1 MKAFLDWLYK
11 IIVGWCAFF
20 MTMMAI
26 AVMTSVFLRYVLG
39 ITFVWAEE
47 AITMLF
53 VATTYFG
60 TIIGVRDNEH
70 IRIDF
75 FVELLPQKA
84 QKVLDMIGTLMVIL
98 VQVVVIRE
106 SFVWIEAAGNF
117 LNPALRIPNKY
128 FYSLIPLSSALILL
142 YELGELLLF
151 FFPQKSDSPGKVG
164 ANAEIYSKED
174 GCGEY

>member
-11 IIVGWCAFF
+11 IIAGWCAFL
-20 MTMMAI
+20 MVTMAI

-60 TIIGVRDNEH
+60 IIIGVRDNEH

-75 FVELLPQKA
+75 FVELLPQNA
-84 QKVLDMIGTLMVIL
+84 QRIVDIVGVLLIIV
-98 VQVVVIRE
+98 VQVVVIRQ
-106 SFVWIEAAGNF
+106 SFVWIEAAGDF

-128 FYSLIPLSSALILL
+128 FYSLIPLSSTLILL
-142 YELGELLLF
+142 YEVGELVF
-151 FFPQKSDSPGKVG
+151 FFSHPKK
-164 ANAEIYSKED
+164 ALR
-174 GCGEY
+174 